1 MQVVFHMGAPCTDD
15 DRLIQSLLKN
25 REALAKQ
32 GIAVPTPALYR
43 DVMKDM
49 MRALDGAPA
58 PEELQRN
65 ILEAARIPDGT
76 ERIIFSDP
84 RMVSI
89 NRLVVI
95 GAQIWPMIDRVSRS
109 LRNLFPTANVEFM
122 LGMRDPATLI
132 PALFK
137 SSRFRQF
144 EEFTED
150 MQPHALAWSEMLAR
164 MRAAVPD
171 CPVSVWCNE
180 DTPLIWGEVMRELA
194 GCDALTPLDGV
205 DDLIED
211 LMDPAGFRRMQRYL
225 SENPPENEMLRR
237 RVVAAFLDKY
247 ALDDALEED
256 LDTPGWSP
264 EMLDDMTASY
274 EEDIDSLSHIPGV
287 TLITP

>member
-15 DRLIQSLLKN
+15 DRLIRSLLKN
-25 REALAKQ
+25 RDTLAEQ

-43 DVMKDM
+43 EVLKDT

-65 ILEAARIPDGT
+65 ILDAARVPENT
-76 ERIIFSDP
+76 ERVIFSDP

-109 LRNLFPTANVEFM
+109 LRNLFPTARVEFM

-137 SSRFRQF
+137 TSRFRRF

-150 MQPHALAWSEMLAR
+150 MQPHALAWSEMLTR

-171 CPVSVWCNE
+171 SPVSAWCNE

-194 GCDALTPLDGV
+194 GCDPLAPLDGV

-211 LMDPAGFRRMQRYL
+211 LMDPPGFRRMQRYL
-225 SENPPENEMLRR
+225 AENPPENEMLRR
-237 RVVAAFLDKY
+237 RIVAAFLDKY

-256 LDTPGWSP
+256 LDTPGWSA

-274 EEDIDSLSHIPGV
+274 EEDIETIARIPGV

>member
-15 DRLIQSLLKN
+15 DRLIRSLLKN
-25 REALAKQ
+25 RDTLAKQ

-43 DVMKDM
+43 DVLKDTL
-49 MRALDGAPA
+49 RALDGAPA

-65 ILEAARIPDGT
+65 ILDSARIPKGT
-76 ERIIFSDP
+76 ERVVFSDP

-95 GAQIWPMIDRVSRS
+95 GAQIWPMIERVSRS
-109 LRNLFPTANVEFM
+109 LRNLFPSAQVEFM

-137 SSRFRQF
+137 TSRFRQF

-164 MRAAVPD
+164 MRVAVPD
-171 CPVSVWCNE
+171 CPVSAWCNE

-194 GCDALTPLDGV
+194 GCDPLAPLDGV

-225 SENPPENEMLRR
+225 VENPPENEMLRR

-247 ALDDALEED
+247 ALEDALEED
-256 LDTPGWSP
+256 LDTPGWSA

-274 EEDIDSLSHIPGV
+274 EEDMDAVSHIPGV

>member
-1 MQVVFHMGAPCTDD
+1 MQIVFHMGAPCTDD
-15 DRLIQSLLKN
+15 DRLIRSLLKN
-25 REALAKQ
+25 RDTLAKQ

-43 DVMKDM
+43 DVLKDTL
-49 MRALDGAPA
+49 RALDGAPA

-65 ILEAARIPDGT
+65 ILDSARIPKGT
-76 ERIIFSDP
+76 ERVVFSDP

-95 GAQIWPMIDRVSRS
+95 GAQIWPMIERVSRS
-109 LRNLFPTANVEFM
+109 LRNLFPSAQVEFM

-137 SSRFRQF
+137 TSRFRQF

-164 MRAAVPD
+164 MRVAVPD
-171 CPVSVWCNE
+171 CPVSAWCNE

-194 GCDALTPLDGV
+194 GCDPLAPLDGV

-225 SENPPENEMLRR
+225 VENPPENEMLRR

-256 LDTPGWSP
+256 LDTPGWSA

-274 EEDIDSLSHIPGV
+274 EEDMDAVSHIPGV

>member
-15 DRLIQSLLKN
+15 DRLIRSLLKN
-25 REALAKQ
+25 RATLAKQ

-43 DVMKDM
+43 DGLKDTL
-49 MRALDGAPA
+49 RALDGAPA

-65 ILEAARIPDGT
+65 ILTSAKIPEGT

-109 LRNLFPTANVEFM
+109 LRNIFPTAEVEFM

-137 SSRFRQF
+137 TSRFRQF

-164 MRAAVPD
+164 MRVAVPD
-171 CPVSVWCNE
+171 CPVSAWCNE

-194 GCDALTPLDGV
+194 GCDPLAPLDGV

-256 LDTPGWSP
+256 LDTPGWSA
-264 EMLDDMTASY
+264 EMLDDMTSSY
-274 EEDIDSLSHIPGV
+274 EEDMDAVAHIPGV

>member
-1 MQVVFHMGAPCTDD
+1 MGAPCTDD
-15 DRLIQSLLKN
+15 DRLIRSLLKN

-43 DVMKDM
+43 DVLKDTL
-49 MRALDGAPA
+49 RALDGAPA

-65 ILEAARIPDGT
+65 ILDSANIPEGT

-109 LRNLFPTANVEFM
+109 LRNLFPGARVEFM

-137 SSRFRQF
+137 TSRFRQF

-171 CPVSVWCNE
+171 GPVSVWCNE

-194 GCDALTPLDGV
+194 GCDPLAPLQGV

-247 ALDDALEED
+247 ALDDALEEE
-256 LDTPGWSP
+256 LDTPGWSA

-274 EEDIDSLSHIPGV
+274 EEDMDTVSHIPGV

>member
-15 DRLIQSLLKN
+15 DRLIRSLLKN
-25 REALAKQ
+25 RATLAKQ

-43 DVMKDM
+43 DVLKDTL
-49 MRALDGAPA
+49 RALDGAPA

-65 ILEAARIPDGT
+65 ILTSAKIPEGT

-109 LRNLFPTANVEFM
+109 LRNIFPTAEVEFM

-137 SSRFRQF
+137 TSRFRQF

-164 MRAAVPD
+164 MRVAVPD
-171 CPVSVWCNE
+171 CPVSAWCNE

-194 GCDALTPLDGV
+194 GCDPLAPLDGV

-247 ALDDALEED
+247 ALDDALEEE
-256 LDTPGWSP
+256 LDTPGWSA
-264 EMLDDMTASY
+264 EMLDDMTSSY
-274 EEDIDSLSHIPGV
+274 EEDMDAVSHIPGV

>member
-15 DRLIQSLLKN
+15 DRLIRSLLKN
-25 REALAKQ
+25 RATLAKQ

-43 DVMKDM
+43 DVLKDTL
-49 MRALDGAPA
+49 RALDGAPA

-65 ILEAARIPDGT
+65 ILTSAKIPEGT

-109 LRNLFPTANVEFM
+109 LRNLFPTAEVEFM

-137 SSRFRQF
+137 TSRFRQF

-164 MRAAVPD
+164 MRVAVPD
-171 CPVSVWCNE
+171 CPVSAWCNE

-194 GCDALTPLDGV
+194 GCDPLAPLDGV

-247 ALDDALEED
+247 ALDDALEEE
-256 LDTPGWSP
+256 LDTPGWSA
-264 EMLDDMTASY
+264 EMLDDMTSSY
-274 EEDIDSLSHIPGV
+274 EEDMDAVSHIPGV